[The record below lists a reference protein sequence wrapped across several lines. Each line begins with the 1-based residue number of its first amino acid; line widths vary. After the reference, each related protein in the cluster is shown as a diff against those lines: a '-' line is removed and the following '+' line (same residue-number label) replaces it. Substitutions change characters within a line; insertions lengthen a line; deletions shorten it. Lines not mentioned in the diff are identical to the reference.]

1 MNKKRKKRFTKVKSQ
16 KVERLESPDFILKI
30 SIITY
35 DDLKKW
41 NLIDSKTFREKQKRK
56 IKKDFEGGDL
66 DE

>member
-16 KVERLESPDFILKI
+16 KVERLESSDFILKI

>member
-41 NLIDSKTFREKQKRK
+41 NLIDSKTLREKQKRK

>member
-66 DE
+66 EE

>member
-35 DDLKKW
+35 DNLKKW
-41 NLIDSKTFREKQKRK
+41 NLIDSKTFREKEKRK